1 MGEDDCGDISVCSN
15 IDGGF
20 TCSCPA
26 GYLNTTTDGRTC
38 VGKSQ
43 LKAYRTVLCLE
54 VFTGSLGK

>member
-26 GYLNTTTDGRTC
+26 GYLNTTNDGRTC
-38 VGKSQ
+38 IGKPTEQ
-43 LKAYRTVLCLE
+43 FCA
-54 VFTGSLGK
+54 